1 MKSIAIVSQ
10 KGGSGKTTVA
20 LHLAVAA
27 QEQGLQSI
35 IIDLDPQASAA
46 MWGAQRGGKKKPPAV
61 ISTQPAMLK
70 SVLST
75 SKAEGFDLAFIDT
88 APHADSFALAAAEEA
103 DAVFVPCRPSIMDV
117 RAMGNTFRI
126 CKLAK
131 KTAHIVLTQVDPFGT
146 LAQEVK
152 TTLSKTGE
160 DVCSVEI
167 FPVTLGR
174 RVAFHHG
181 LIAGETALEYE
192 PNGVA
197 AQEVRELLQH
207 ARLLDGLRADDEK
220 ERQVANG

>member
-46 MWGAQRGGKKKPPAV
+46 MWGAQRGGKKRPPAV

-75 SKAEGFDLAFIDT
+75 AKEQGFDLAFIDT

-103 DAVFVPCRPSIMDV
+103 DVVFVPCRPSIMDV
-117 RAMGNTFRI
+117 RAMGNTYRI
-126 CKLAK
+126 CRLAE
-131 KTAHIVLTQVDPFGT
+131 KTAHIILTQVDPSGT
-146 LAQEVK
+146 LAEEAK
-152 TTLSKTGE
+152 TTLYKAGGK
-160 DVCSVEI
+160 VCSVEI

-181 LIAGETALEYE
+181 LINGETALEYE
-192 PNGVA
+192 PNGTA
-197 AQEVRELLQH
+197 AQEVRELLKH
-207 ARLLDGLRADDEK
+207 ARRLDALRAGDEE